1 MPSLTESRFR
11 YREVAPENISVPVA
25 ELLGKLPEQYRG
37 RGDGAAEQRV
47 DIPCRDL
54 LGGNTPRMSLGRL
67 EELLPDLVVIPEG
80 EDRGNPLHLPAGW
93 LALHFGLIT
102 RLEEVP
108 LAERKDE
115 AGVDDAAGKLDATVT
130 AGGSSDPVSDDAKA
144 DGGGLDGQSS
154 FPEAV
159 RKRSIFDSLP
169 IFRRH
174 RPAEVPLPE
183 TSAPGPALEASVD
196 TLEESLHELQESRV
210 VPDPVTPEVVV
221 VDMAEPDHPA
231 EEEVVPVFPAE
242 PEAPNIK
249 ESANPTT
256 VVTEVTVERLWKLD
270 PSDQIADAAALQSL
284 FMTEEKL
291 TLDRVIGMAGSLPG
305 LRACVL
311 AHGEQVICAPSNAS
325 GIDLRTLSTQAMTML
340 SQIRESSSKMGLG
353 SVPAVTLHADQ
364 GTLSFLHKGE
374 LCLLVLHAD
383 RGFIPGVRERLQDM
397 LGHLVDA
404 RPALPGKSPGR
415 TEVP

>member
-37 RGDGAAEQRV
+37 KGDGAAEQRV
-47 DIPCRDL
+47 EIPCRDL

-67 EELLPDLVVIPEG
+67 EELLPDLVVIPEA

-102 RLEEVP
+102 RLEEIP
-108 LAERKDE
+108 RAERKDE
-115 AGVDDAAGKLDATVT
+115 AAGTDAAGMPDAMVT
-130 AGGSSDPVSDDAKA
+130 AGGSLDPVSDDVKA
-144 DGGGLDGQSS
+144 DGGEVDGKPT

-169 IFRRH
+169 MFRRQ
-174 RPAEVPLPE
+174 RPVDVPLPV
-183 TSAPGPALEASVD
+183 TSAPVPAREASEVAS
-196 TLEESLHELQESRV
+196 EEPLRELQETEV
-210 VPDPVTPEVVV
+210 VPHPVTSGVVV
-221 VDMAEPDHPA
+221 VDMAEPAHPA
-231 EEEVVPVFPAE
+231 EVVVVPVE
-242 PEAPNIK
+242 PESANIK
-249 ESANPTT
+249 ESASPST

-270 PSDQIADAAALQSL
+270 PSDQIAESAALQSL

-305 LRACVL
+305 LKACVL

-325 GIDLRTLSTQAMTML
+325 GIDLRNLSSQAMTML
-340 SQIRESSSKMGLG
+340 SQIRESSSNMGLG

-364 GTLSFLHKGE
+364 GTLSFLHNGE

-404 RPALPGKSPGR
+404 RPSLPGKSPVR